1 MATTNSIKTNAGFEK
16 MLSKTSLFGILAA
29 TTLGLLPLSAEANPC
44 CRPTGGDNA
53 VIQTSNQQATVT
65 GSKNRINQ
73 NASQSSNARFRPS
86 GGDQGI
92 VQDQSQSADS
102 SGHGNRVNQNVRQ
115 NNGGQNN
122 PIFNRRPVHRPIPRA
137 TCNNTCKGF

>member
-1 MATTNSIKTNAGFEK
+1 MATTNSLKTNAGFGQ
-16 MLSKTSLFGILAA
+16 MLSKTYLFGILTA
-29 TTLGLLPLSAEANPC
+29 TTFGLLPLPAEANPC
-44 CRPTGGDNA
+44 CRPAGGDNA

-65 GSKNRINQ
+65 GSKNRIRQ
-73 NASQSSNARFRPS
+73 NASQSSNSQFRS
-86 GGDQGI
+86 GGGNQGI

-115 NNGGQNN
+115 SNSGQNN
-122 PIFNRRPVHRPIPRA
+122 PNYNRRSGYRPIPRA

>member
-1 MATTNSIKTNAGFEK
+1 MATTNSIKTNVGFAK
-16 MLSKTSLFGILAA
+16 MLSKTYLFGILTA
-29 TTLGLLPLSAEANPC
+29 TTFGLLPLPAQANPC

-65 GSKNRINQ
+65 GASNSIRQ
-73 NASQSSNARFRPS
+73 NASQSSNTRIRPTA
-86 GGDQGI
+86 GDQGI

-115 NNGGQNN
+115 SNGGQNN
-122 PIFNRRPVHRPIPRA
+122 PSFNRRPVNRPIPR
-137 TCNNTCKGF
+137 KGF